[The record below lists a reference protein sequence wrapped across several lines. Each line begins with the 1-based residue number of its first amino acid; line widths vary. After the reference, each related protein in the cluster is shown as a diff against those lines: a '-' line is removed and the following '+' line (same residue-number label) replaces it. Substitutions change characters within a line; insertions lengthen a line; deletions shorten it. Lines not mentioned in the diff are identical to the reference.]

1 MQTASAAKQ
10 VNVSSLK
17 DLSWSKA
24 NEILETRYGSMALNG
39 LDNTSSLA
47 DSYLDYYMP
56 EEEEESDETQ
66 RSESAILPE
75 APWCIAFTIVQCCT
89 Y

>member
-24 NEILETRYGSMALNG
+24 NEILETRYGSMALSG
-39 LDNTSSLA
+39 LDNTSFLA

-56 EEEEESDETQ
+56 EEEDDDDETL
-66 RSESAILPE
+66 RSESQIL
-75 APWCIAFTIVQCCT
+75 
-89 Y
+89 